1 MVVHKYPDDTHLPT
15 GSPYGC
21 FAEQILPLRLLVPK
35 VGLETRLEEVIRKS
49 PELTYKSLGEILAV
63 SAATVKRTMA
73 KMQQE
78 GKIIREGSNRKGKWI
93 LTDKK

>member
-1 MVVHKYPDDTHLPT
+1 MISIVTSMT
-15 GSPYGC
+15 S
-21 FAEQILPLRLLVPK
+21 IM
-35 VGLETRLEEVIRKS
+35 TSLEEVIRKS